1 MNNALPITAYIGEAN
16 APNSG
21 TDIGARACF
30 VTRVQIERP
39 GLTAILG
46 KVNASDI
53 PRAIPSGGPTNLRR
67 QKE

>member
-1 MNNALPITAYIGEAN
+1 MNNALPVTAYIGEAN
-16 APNSG
+16 APNSSS
-21 TDIGARACF
+21 DIGARACF

-39 GLTAILG
+39 SLTAILA

-53 PRAIPSGGPTNLRR
+53 PRAISSGSPTNLRC